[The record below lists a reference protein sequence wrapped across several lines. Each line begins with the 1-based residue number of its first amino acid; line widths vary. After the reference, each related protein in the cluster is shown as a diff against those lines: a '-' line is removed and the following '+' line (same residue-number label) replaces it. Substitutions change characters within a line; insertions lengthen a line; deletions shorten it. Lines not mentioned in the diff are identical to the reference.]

1 MELTVIVPT
10 FNEAPNV
17 AELVRRTAAALQG
30 IHAEILFVDDSRDE
44 TPEAIR
50 TAAAGSTVPVRMI
63 HRDDPVGGLSGAVI
77 EGLRASTAEHCVVMD
92 GELQHPPE
100 LIPELLANLRED
112 DVDTVV
118 ASRYCGEG
126 GSADGLSGGVRRFVS
141 TASTRLA
148 KGLFPRRLQ
157 HCSDP
162 MTGFFGFRRA
172 AVQPARLRPTGFKI
186 LLEILARHRLR
197 VVEIPFVFGERF
209 AGQSKASFTEG
220 TRFLRQLAALRFGRI
235 ARFGLVGGIG
245 AVLNLLIMAAL
256 MGLGMHYVAAAV
268 IAAET
273 TILSNFLMQER
284 MVFHADRG
292 EAHPMLRRFLQ
303 SFTFNNVD
311 AALRLPVL
319 WALVEFAGLDSLVSQ
334 ALTLAGAF
342 LLRYL
347 FHSRVV
353 YSASRP
359 ATAHPVDTRNRAGQR
374 STPPV
379 TGRRR
384 AGVPTVPAPS
394 ASGARPV
401 REPRAGRTAG
411 V

>member
-92 GELQHPPE
+92 GDLQHPPE
-100 LIPELLANLRED
+100 LIPELLAHLRED

-220 TRFLRQLAALRFGRI
+220 TRFLRQLAALRFG
-235 ARFGLVGGIG
+235 L
-245 AVLNLLIMAAL
+245 
-256 MGLGMHYVAAAV
+256 VAAFFARYLHHPRVVHGEVAATTADTAV
-268 IAAET
+268 DT
-273 TILSNFLMQER
+273 T
-284 MVFHADRG
+284 A
-292 EAHPMLRRFLQ
+292 
-303 SFTFNNVD
+303 D
-311 AALRLPVL
+311 AAAAAANRTLHPAQARLLDAPGTGT
-319 WALVEFAGLDSLVSQ
+319 ALAEG
-334 ALTLAGAF
+334 
-342 LLRYL
+342 
-347 FHSRVV
+347 VV
-353 YSASRP
+353 
-359 ATAHPVDTRNRAGQR
+359 
-374 STPPV
+374 
-379 TGRRR
+379 
-384 AGVPTVPAPS
+384 
-394 ASGARPV
+394 
-401 REPRAGRTAG
+401 
-411 V
+411 